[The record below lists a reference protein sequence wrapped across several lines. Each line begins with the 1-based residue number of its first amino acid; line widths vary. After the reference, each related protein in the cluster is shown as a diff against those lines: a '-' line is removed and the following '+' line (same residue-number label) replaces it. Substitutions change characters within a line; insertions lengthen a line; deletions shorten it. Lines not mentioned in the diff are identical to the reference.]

1 MLKRGDRTGF
11 LAKARLKAGIV
22 RQIGVHDLQR
32 HRAIKVNMS
41 RTKHLPH
48 APGAEHCFNPI
59 ITDRLTDELCHRG
72 RSENRICGIMIVTM
86 PF

>member
-1 MLKRGDRTGF
+1 MLKRGDRAGF

-59 ITDRLTDELCHRG
+59 ITDRLTDELCHRTAPERLSSG
-72 RSENRICGIMIVTM
+72 GE
-86 PF
+86 